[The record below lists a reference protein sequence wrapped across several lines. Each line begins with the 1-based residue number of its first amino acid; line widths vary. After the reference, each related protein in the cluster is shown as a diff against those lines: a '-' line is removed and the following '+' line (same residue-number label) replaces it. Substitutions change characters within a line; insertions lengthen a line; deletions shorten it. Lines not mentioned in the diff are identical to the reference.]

1 MPTNPFSDLG
11 NVYTWQHSAE
21 ALFFRSTIHQN
32 VKALRVL
39 VPDLKLEFSDNNY
52 IGTDPSGVFFYNG
65 NYDGDTSKV
74 LTAVKYKSSTVTDP
88 RNNQTLASV
97 KFSNSRNEV
106 IAEFL
111 GADRFHTV
119 RAADMDPHEGSGE
132 WKALSISS
140 FANAKVSKSANDNKL
155 TLEADQVNGK
165 VVVTMD
171 LGHVVEEEKL
181 KRDLSKAN
189 ELNTLQGR
197 IAALKAV
204 PLTNAEGKLHYG
216 GNKTALLGSYAN
228 YSNDRIVFYD
238 NDNVGNIVRAYVRY
252 ISSIFANVH

>member
-1 MPTNPFSDLG
+1 
-11 NVYTWQHSAE
+11 
-21 ALFFRSTIHQN
+21 
-32 VKALRVL
+32 
-39 VPDLKLEFSDNNY
+39 
-52 IGTDPSGVFFYNG
+52 
-65 NYDGDTSKV
+65 
-74 LTAVKYKSSTVTDP
+74 
-88 RNNQTLASV
+88 
-97 KFSNSRNEV
+97 
-106 IAEFL
+106 
-111 GADRFHTV
+111 
-119 RAADMDPHEGSGE
+119 MDPHEGSGE

-204 PLTNAEGKLHYG
+204 PLTS
-216 GNKTALLGSYAN
+216 TC
-228 YSNDRIVFYD
+228 V
-238 NDNVGNIVRAYVRY
+238 
-252 ISSIFANVH
+252 